1 MPVVGVPVITW
12 FIQRAYKF
20 MKYQC
25 GKRTVVFMKT
35 EWNTWEGLSRVL
47 IKMAVVVGGL
57 RTLGQGLRK
66 QAACDRSEWVTERT
80 PLKGRCILSLVS

>member
-1 MPVVGVPVITW
+1 MSALHEVPLECLWEAHELPKVVCPEVSCVYLQTRIMPVVGVPVITW

-35 EWNTWEGLSRVL
+35 EWNT
-47 IKMAVVVGGL
+47 
-57 RTLGQGLRK
+57 
-66 QAACDRSEWVTERT
+66 
-80 PLKGRCILSLVS
+80 

>member
-35 EWNTWEGLSRVL
+35 EWNT
-47 IKMAVVVGGL
+47 
-57 RTLGQGLRK
+57 
-66 QAACDRSEWVTERT
+66 
-80 PLKGRCILSLVS
+80 